1 MSAPASATDAF
12 AASSDRFT
20 QMLAWLD
27 GAQAAGLTH
36 AELEDQLAAAGRD
49 LLRQLLQDHL
59 DLRAQRETRV
69 AVVDTDGMAH
79 GAVEPGHTRTLAT
92 VFGPVTV
99 TRLAYRRRSHANLH
113 PADAV
118 LNLPVERHSHGL
130 RRLAAV
136 ETTRGSFDAA
146 VAAIGRATGQD
157 LGKRQTEQLTAR
169 ASVDIDGFYADRASP
184 PADPDDMLVLSC
196 DGKGIVVR
204 PDALRPATA
213 KAAVDTKLATR
224 LSKGEKR
231 NRKRMATVAAVY
243 DVAPVARTPADILP
257 DPDHNDHASNAV
269 DSGRDAAARC
279 APTATGKWLHASVVD
294 DTATVIT
301 AMFDEAERRDPDH
314 TRTWVALVDGNTHQ
328 INRIAAGA
336 RDRDVAVTIIVDF
349 VHVLEYLWRAAWS
362 FYDEAD
368 PAAETWVADKA
379 RAVLAGH
386 ATRVA
391 AAIRRKA
398 TYHRLDSIRRANA
411 DTAANYL
418 VNKAPYLD
426 YATALAAGWPIAT
439 GVIEGACRHLV
450 KDRMDLTG
458 ARWSLHGAEAVLKL
472 RALHANGDL
481 NDYWNYHLAQERHR
495 THEQRY
501 ANNLIPQ
508 AA

>member
-99 TRLAYRRRSHANLH
+99 TRLAYRRRGHANLH

-157 LGKRQTEQLTAR
+157 LGKRQTEQLAAR

-224 LSKGEKR
+224 LSKAR
-231 NRKRMATVAAVY
+231 NATANAWPPSPPSTTSPRSP
-243 DVAPVARTPADILP
+243 APPPTSCPTPTTTTTPATL
-257 DPDHNDHASNAV
+257 ST
-269 DSGRDAAARC
+269 AAATPR
-279 APTATGKWLHASVVD
+279 P
-294 DTATVIT
+294 
-301 AMFDEAERRDPDH
+301 
-314 TRTWVALVDGNTHQ
+314 
-328 INRIAAGA
+328 GA
-336 RDRDVAVTIIVDF
+336 RRPRPASGCTPP
-349 VHVLEYLWRAAWS
+349 WS
-362 FYDEAD
+362 TT
-368 PAAETWVADKA
+368 P
-379 RAVLAGH
+379 
-386 ATRVA
+386 
-391 AAIRRKA
+391 
-398 TYHRLDSIRRANA
+398 
-411 DTAANYL
+411 
-418 VNKAPYLD
+418 P
-426 YATALAAGWPIAT
+426 P
-439 GVIEGACRHLV
+439 
-450 KDRMDLTG
+450 
-458 ARWSLHGAEAVLKL
+458 
-472 RALHANGDL
+472 
-481 NDYWNYHLAQERHR
+481 
-495 THEQRY
+495 
-501 ANNLIPQ
+501 
-508 AA
+508 